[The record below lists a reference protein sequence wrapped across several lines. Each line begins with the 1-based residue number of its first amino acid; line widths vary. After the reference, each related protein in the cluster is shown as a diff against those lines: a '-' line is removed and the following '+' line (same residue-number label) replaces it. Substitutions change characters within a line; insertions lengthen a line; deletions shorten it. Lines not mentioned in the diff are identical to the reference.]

1 MNCSFVRVIN
11 DIVDGMEEAA
21 FDEPNLCEN
30 QPKAPVD
37 MVLAMCVCVCA
48 RVDRRGWRGP
58 GGDGGLHANG
68 RAGERAS
75 LTQECQTN
83 SGNYARL

>member
-21 FDEPNLCEN
+21 FDEPNQCEN
-30 QPKAPVD
+30 HPKAPVD
-37 MVLAMCVCVCA
+37 MVLTVCVCMCVHVWTDGA
-48 RVDRRGWRGP
+48 
-58 GGDGGLHANG
+58 GGSSAVMAACECSLHANG

-75 LTQECQTN
+75 
-83 SGNYARL
+83 